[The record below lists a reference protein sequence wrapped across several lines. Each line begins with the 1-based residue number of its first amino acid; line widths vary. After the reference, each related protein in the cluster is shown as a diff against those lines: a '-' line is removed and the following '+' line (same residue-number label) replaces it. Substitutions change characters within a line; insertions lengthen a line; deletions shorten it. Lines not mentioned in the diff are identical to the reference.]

1 MKNTR
6 NFHNQPKGNSKNQM
20 EKSMKQN
27 ESKNF
32 NILHVLQ
39 MTTTLESNKSFVVT
53 FRRYQLNAN
62 THDIAKSINIYIAKK
77 LKQ

>member
-1 MKNTR
+1 
-6 NFHNQPKGNSKNQM
+6 M

-32 NILHVLQ
+32 NILRVLQ
-39 MTTTLESNKSFVVT
+39 MTTLESNKSFVVT

-62 THDIAKSINIYIAKK
+62 IHDIAKSLNIYIAKA
-77 LKQ
+77 

>member
-1 MKNTR
+1 
-6 NFHNQPKGNSKNQM
+6 M

-32 NILHVLQ
+32 NILRVLQ

-62 THDIAKSINIYIAKK
+62 TRYSKKPKHLHRKSVNSRNCRCKTIKIDIGWL
-77 LKQ
+77 LK